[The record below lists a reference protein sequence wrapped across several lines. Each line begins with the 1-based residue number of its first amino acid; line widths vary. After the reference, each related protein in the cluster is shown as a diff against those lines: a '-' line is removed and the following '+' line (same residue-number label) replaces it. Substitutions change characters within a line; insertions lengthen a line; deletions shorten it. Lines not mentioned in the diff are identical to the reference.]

1 MMLHHPTSTTSR
13 PARLVT
19 AAASLTIFG
28 LALAGCSAGGG
39 DSADVEQTL
48 TFGLSGEPQAIKAG
62 ADQGGTGY
70 VVDSLIHQGL
80 LTYDADAEIVSGLA
94 AEFEQVDLATYRFAL
109 QEGAAFS
116 DGTPVTSEQVQKTF
130 AYYADPANGARTVK
144 GMENISEFEI
154 VSDSEFIIHLAS
166 NDPDFFEYVAD
177 PTAFIAP
184 DAALAP
190 DAVADIGAGPFM
202 VDEAVDGVSTTLVAN
217 PEYWD
222 ADAVELETV
231 EVIFYPD
238 SNARTNALISGEVD
252 LIDYVAWEDFDRIE
266 STDGLVL
273 DAQPGSVMD
282 VEFNAAEGPFSDP
295 LVRQAVGYAVDRDAV
310 AAAAFSGHAT
320 PLYGVPLGEGSPF
333 ASDASDNMFE
343 YDPEKAKDLLAE
355 AGYPD
360 GFSATLLTT
369 SQYAFYQDA
378 ALTVQADLAKIGI
391 DVTLDAVDWATRN
404 QKSGEGDYD
413 IRIGGGGGVVTS
425 PAYLDAWIG
434 GPAVARSFG
443 YENDALFAA
452 FDAGRTADSEDA
464 AKTAYDEAFQII
476 AEDVPMVNLVQR
488 EQGFAYKDT
497 VEGFAN
503 LPGFL
508 TFYSADTLAHARMVG

>member
-1 MMLHHPTSTTSR
+1 MMFQRTTTATSR
-13 PARLVT
+13 FTT
-19 AAASLTIFG
+19 AAVTLTAAG
-28 LALAGCSAGGG
+28 LLLAGCAGGG
-39 DSADVEQTL
+39 ATDPADVEQTL
-48 TFGLSGEPQAIKAG
+48 TFGLSGEPQDIRAG

-80 LTYDADAEIVSGLA
+80 LTYDADGQIVSGLA
-94 AEFEQVDLATYRFAL
+94 AEFTQEDLATYRFVL

-130 AYYADPANGARTVK
+130 AFYADPANGARTIK
-144 GMENISEFEI
+144 GMSNIAEFEI
-154 VSDSEFIIHLAS
+154 VSDTEFVVHLAS
-166 NDPDFFEYVAD
+166 NDGDFFEYVAD
-177 PTAFIAP
+177 PTAFIAQD
-184 DAALAP
+184 DALVAN
-190 DAVADIGAGPFM
+190 AVAEIGAGPFM
-202 VDEAVDGVSTTLVAN
+202 VEESLDGVSTTLVAN
-217 PEYWD
+217 PEYWG
-222 ADAVELETV
+222 ADSVELETI
-231 EVIFYPD
+231 ELIFYPD

-252 LIDYVAWEDFDRIE
+252 LIDYVAWEDFDRID

-273 DAQPGSVMD
+273 DAQPGSLMD
-282 VEFNAAEGPFSDP
+282 VEFNAAEGPFADP

-320 PLYGVPLGEGSPF
+320 PIYGVPLGEGSPF
-333 ASDASDNMFE
+333 ASDLSETMFE
-343 YDPEKAKDLLAE
+343 YDPERAKELLAE

-378 ALTVQADLAKIGI
+378 ALTVQADLAEIGI

-404 QKSGEGDYD
+404 AKSGEGDYD

-434 GPAVARSFG
+434 GPVVARSFG

-452 FDAGRTADSEDA
+452 FEAGRTADSEDA
-464 AKTAYDEAFQII
+464 AKAAYDEAFQII

-488 EQGFAYKDT
+488 EQGFAFKDT

>member
-1 MMLHHPTSTTSR
+1 M
-13 PARLVT
+13 
-19 AAASLTIFG
+19 
-28 LALAGCSAGGG
+28 
-39 DSADVEQTL
+39 
-48 TFGLSGEPQAIKAG
+48 
-62 ADQGGTGY
+62 
-70 VVDSLIHQGL
+70 
-80 LTYDADAEIVSGLA
+80 
-94 AEFEQVDLATYRFAL
+94 
-109 QEGAAFS
+109 
-116 DGTPVTSEQVQKTF
+116 
-130 AYYADPANGARTVK
+130 
-144 GMENISEFEI
+144 
-154 VSDSEFIIHLAS
+154 
-166 NDPDFFEYVAD
+166 
-177 PTAFIAP
+177 
-184 DAALAP
+184 
-190 DAVADIGAGPFM
+190 
-202 VDEAVDGVSTTLVAN
+202 
-217 PEYWD
+217 
-222 ADAVELETV
+222 
-231 EVIFYPD
+231 
-238 SNARTNALISGEVD
+238 
-252 LIDYVAWEDFDRIE
+252 
-266 STDGLVL
+266 
-273 DAQPGSVMD
+273 
-282 VEFNAAEGPFSDP
+282 
-295 LVRQAVGYAVDRDAV
+295 
-310 AAAAFSGHAT
+310 
-320 PLYGVPLGEGSPF
+320 PLGEGSPF

-452 FDAGRTADSEDA
+452 FDAGRTADSEEA